1 MYHLDK
7 TNNCI
12 FSLCYHFI
20 TVVKYRQKVFTEDKI
35 ISDLKVIT
43 DKIALEFEVD
53 VIEQE
58 CGEDHIHMLFRTKP
72 TLDMTKFINI
82 LKGRSSRELREKY
95 KNFLKNK
102 LWGDSFWSPSYFLA
116 TTGNVTIDILKEYI
130 SNQRTLQ
137 ED

>member
-7 TNNCI
+7 TNNCV

-20 TVVKYRQKVFTEDKI
+20 TVVKYRQKVFTEDNI
-35 ISDLKVIT
+35 ISDLKVIM

-53 VIEQE
+53 ITEQE

-130 SNQRTLQ
+130 QNQRTLQ

>member
-7 TNNCI
+7 TNNCV

-20 TVVKYRQKVFTEDKI
+20 TVVKYRQKVFTEDNI
-35 ISDLKVIT
+35 ISDLKVIM

-53 VIEQE
+53 IIEQE

-116 TTGNVTIDILKEYI
+116 TTGNVMIDILKEYI
-130 SNQRTLQ
+130 QNQRTLQ

>member
-7 TNNCI
+7 TNNCV

-35 ISDLKVIT
+35 ISDLKVIM

-53 VIEQE
+53 IIEQE

>member
-7 TNNCI
+7 TNNCV

-20 TVVKYRQKVFTEDKI
+20 TVVKYRQKVFTEDKM
-35 ISDLKVIT
+35 ISDLKVIM
-43 DKIALEFEVD
+43 DKIAEDFDVD
-53 VIEQE
+53 IIEQE
-58 CGEDHIHMLFRTKP
+58 CGEDHIHLLFRTKP

-82 LKGRSSRELREKY
+82 LKGRSSREIREKY
-95 KNFLKNK
+95 KDFLKNK

-116 TTGNVTIDILKEYI
+116 TTGNVTIDILREYI

>member
-7 TNNCI
+7 TNNCV

-35 ISDLKVIT
+35 ISDLKVIM
-43 DKIALEFEVD
+43 DKIAEDFEVD
-53 VIEQE
+53 IIEQE
-58 CGEDHIHMLFRTKP
+58 CGEDHIHLLFRTKP

-82 LKGRSSRELREKY
+82 LKGRSSREIREKY

-116 TTGNVTIDILKEYI
+116 TTGNVTIDILREYI

>member
-7 TNNCI
+7 TNNCV

-20 TVVKYRQKVFTEDKI
+20 TVVKYRQKVFTEDNI
-35 ISDLKVIT
+35 ISDLKVIM

-53 VIEQE
+53 IIEQE

-130 SNQRTLQ
+130 QNQRTLQ

>member
-1 MYHLDK
+1 MYNLDK
-7 TNNCI
+7 TNNCV

-20 TVVKYRQKVFTEDKI
+20 TVVKYRQKVFTEDNI
-35 ISDLKVIT
+35 ISDLKVIM

-53 VIEQE
+53 IIEQE

-130 SNQRTLQ
+130 QNQRTLQ

>member
-7 TNNCI
+7 TNNCV

-20 TVVKYRQKVFTEDKI
+20 TVVKYRQKVFTEDNI
-35 ISDLKVIT
+35 ISDLKVIM

-53 VIEQE
+53 IIEQE

>member
-7 TNNCI
+7 TNKCV

-35 ISDLKVIT
+35 ISDLKVIM

-53 VIEQE
+53 IIEQE